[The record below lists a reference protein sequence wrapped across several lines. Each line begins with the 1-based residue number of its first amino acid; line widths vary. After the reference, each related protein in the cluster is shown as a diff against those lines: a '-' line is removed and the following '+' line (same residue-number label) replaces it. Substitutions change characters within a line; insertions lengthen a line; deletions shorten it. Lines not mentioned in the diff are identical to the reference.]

1 MDQDKFQTQAES
13 TDETFISADLIR
25 HVKVFSFYT
34 LVLLILTY
42 ICIWGVNY
50 QKDSVFSTTTGKI
63 ESVK

>member
-1 MDQDKFQTQAES
+1 MDQDKLQTQAES
-13 TDETFISADLIR
+13 TDEKFLSEDIIKYTKL
-25 HVKVFSFYT
+25 FSFYA

-63 ESVK
+63 ETVK

>member
-1 MDQDKFQTQAES
+1 MDQNKFQTQAETS
-13 TDETFISADLIR
+13 DEKFLSEDIIKYTKIFTFYALI
-25 HVKVFSFYT
+25 
-34 LVLLILTY
+34 LLILTY